1 MLRKIKKG
9 QANKTPYLLLL
20 PAFIVV
26 FAISVYTFWYLL
38 RMSLVD
44 WTFGAPWES
53 AKKVGFENFIWLLT
67 NSTSHLWNSLK
78 ITVIYTLGSLLAE
91 LFIGFSLALLLNG
104 KIFGGSIYTSLLI
117 IPMVLMPSMVGMIWR
132 LYFSFDGL
140 VNYFLESLIGIKVN
154 WFSGQWALLA
164 AMIVDIWEWTPFF
177 ILIFLAGLQSLPV
190 SPFESAR
197 VDGASNWQI
206 FRYLTLPFMA
216 PLIFIA
222 SILRSMDLLRI
233 FDVIF
238 VMFSGGPGNA
248 TTTLPILVWRETM
261 VAQNT
266 GRGSAVSIMLIILI
280 VSFTAILYKLYQ
292 KSRQEGKE

>member
-1 MLRKIKKG
+1 MFRKTKKG

-26 FAISVYTFWYLL
+26 FAIAAYTFWYLF

-53 AKKVGFENFIWLLT
+53 AEKVGFENFIWLLI
-67 NSTSHLWNSLK
+67 NSTSPLWDSLK

-91 LFIGFSLALLLNG
+91 LFIGFSLALLLNE
-104 KIFGGSIYTSLLI
+104 KIFGSSIYTSLLI
-117 IPMVLMPSMVGMIWR
+117 IPIVIMPSMVGMIWR

-154 WFSGQWALLA
+154 WFSRQWALLA

-177 ILIFLAGLQSLPV
+177 ILIFLAGLRSLPV
-190 SPFESAR
+190 EPFESAR

-206 FRYLTLPFMA
+206 LIYLTLPIMT
-216 PLIFIA
+216 PLILVG
-222 SILRSMDLLRI
+222 SILRFMDLLRI

-238 VMFSGGPGNA
+238 VMFGGGPGNA

-261 VAQNT
+261 MAQNT

-280 VSFTAILYKLYQ
+280 VSFTTILYKLYQ